1 MINNIIYGIVVL
13 VILFSLYHFVKDMV
27 IFFND
32 WWYTENSLTKAYSN
46 FMKLQHRYF

>member
-13 VILFSLYHFVKDMV
+13 VILFSLYHFVRDMV

-32 WWYTENSLTKAYSN
+32 WWYTENSFTKAYSR
-46 FMKLQHRYF
+46 FLRLKYKYF